1 MSAFDRMLLFVYTF
15 TITALLAFF
24 CIIKISIFL
33 GLEHL
38 FLNLNNDLDVIFN
51 VIKNSTSI
59 IWLVVL
65 LLMLAG
71 IRLLFVSIS
80 NSRKNIHGVI
90 QEHVLGQVHIT
101 SKTLEE
107 MVKRAVYK
115 IDGVRKVVPRIYSDL
130 DGIEINVRISIVP
143 DTKIQVVSEKI
154 QRQIR
159 DYITEFA
166 GLNVRN
172 VKVVIEN
179 VISSSARVE

>member
-24 CIIKISIFL
+24 CIMKISIFL

-38 FLNLNNDLDVIFN
+38 FLNLNNDFYVLRS
-51 VIKNSTSI
+51 STSI

-80 NSRKNIHGVI
+80 NSRKDIHGVV

-107 MVKRAVYK
+107 LVKRAVYK

-154 QRQIR
+154 QQQIK

>member
-24 CIIKISIFL
+24 CIMKISIFL

-38 FLNLNNDLDVIFN
+38 FLNLNNDFYVLRS
-51 VIKNSTSI
+51 STSI

-80 NSRKNIHGVI
+80 SRKNIHGVV

-107 MVKRAVYK
+107 LVKRAVYK

-154 QRQIR
+154 QQQIK